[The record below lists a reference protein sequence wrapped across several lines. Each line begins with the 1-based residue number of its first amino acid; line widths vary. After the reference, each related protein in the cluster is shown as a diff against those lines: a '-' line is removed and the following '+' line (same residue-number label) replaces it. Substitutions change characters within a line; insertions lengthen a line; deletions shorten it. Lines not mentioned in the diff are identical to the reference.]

1 MFFGNQIN
9 SVKEISLIHNPFS
22 NANVSLFPLWKK
34 AYQIYSCLL
43 ILLLIIVF
51 TNLDTDARSRSSP
64 DQHCKPFKIFLL
76 TPEEAVGMLTC
87 HSAHTYVLPIY
98 LLPMEKVFRELRGHW
113 SVAHTA
119 SRGALGDVAVLHETL
134 G

>member
-1 MFFGNQIN
+1 MEE
-9 SVKEISLIHNPFS
+9 SISN
-22 NANVSLFPLWKK
+22 LFL
-34 AYQIYSCLL
+34 CLL

-51 TNLDTDARSRSSP
+51 TNLDTDAASHSSP

-87 HSAHTYVLPIY
+87 HSARTYVLPIY
-98 LLPMEKVFRELRGHW
+98 LLPMGKVFREFRGHW

-119 SRGALGDVAVLHETL
+119 SRGALGAIAVLHETL